1 MKNFLKFL
9 MVLLPVSS
17 CQMQSKKELP
27 PADLAMQMDSLANA
41 GKLEAREDSLE
52 LALAL
57 SLQAGFSNSV
67 LADVET
73 EAVESALE
81 EDAADDPAIWYNT
94 VDPAQSLVLG
104 TDKNTGIYVYNLEGK
119 QIQSR
124 KAGEINNIDLRDGF
138 KYDGKEVVLVA
149 GSNRSNNCISLFTI
163 DRESGVLSDSLI
175 NIPTGV
181 DEVYGLCMYRKKK
194 EDEFHVFVNGKGGS
208 LEQWLIT
215 SQGGLHA
222 ELLRRTRLSSQPEGM
237 VADDQSGR
245 LYAGVEGEGIFR
257 LDTDPEG
264 DTTLYLIQGSTAENK
279 NIVYDIEGLALFSTD
294 QRDYLIASIQG
305 NFSYAIFDLKDEGS
319 YITSFII
326 PDGAIDGA
334 EETDGLDIITLPLN
348 ERFPKGIL
356 VVQDGFNTEGSQ
368 ARSQN
373 FKFISTDKIFD
384 LLIIQ

>member
-1 MKNFLKFL
+1 
-9 MVLLPVSS
+9 
-17 CQMQSKKELP
+17 MQSKKELP
-27 PADLAMQMDSLANA
+27 PADLAIQGDSLANA

-57 SLQAGFSNSV
+57 SLQAGFTTKV

-81 EDAADDPAIWYNT
+81 EDAADDPAIWYNSD
-94 VDPAQSLVLG
+94 DPVRSLVLG
-104 TDKNTGIYVYNLEGK
+104 TDKNAGIYVYNLEGQ

-124 KAGEINNIDLRDGF
+124 KVGEINNIDLRDGF
-138 KYDGKEVVLVA
+138 KYGGKEVVLVA
-149 GSNRSNNCISLFTI
+149 GSNRSNNCITLFTI
-163 DRESGVLSDSLI
+163 DRETGVLSDSLI
-175 NIPTGV
+175 NIPSGV
-181 DEVYGLCMYRKKK
+181 DEVYGLCMYRNKL

-208 LEQWLIT
+208 LEQWIIT

-264 DTTLYLIQGSTAENK
+264 DTTLYLIQGSTAENT
-279 NIVYDIEGLALFSTD
+279 NIAYDIEGLALFSTN
-294 QRDYLIASIQG
+294 QSDYLIASIQG
-305 NFSYAIFDLKDEGS
+305 NFSYAIFDLKGEGS

-326 PDGAIDGA
+326 PEGKIDGV
-334 EETDGLDIITLPLN
+334 EETDGLEIITLPLN
-348 ERFPKGIL
+348 KRFPMGIL
-356 VVQDGFNTEGSQ
+356 VVQDGFNSEGSQ

-373 FKFISTDKIFD
+373 FKFISADKILD
-384 LLIIQ
+384 LLVIQ